1 MTDFLSAF
9 CVGLTQTSVG
19 HPFDTAKVL
28 IQNNKPLKNLS
39 LKDYY
44 KGCKFPMTTS
54 ILFNCTVF
62 PVYERTIDYTNSRL
76 ISGALAG
83 VVVTPFVFCSE
94 VGKIRQQTN
103 QAISLQSFL
112 KSRGR
117 ISTFARETVA
127 MSAYFGMYKYTRDD
141 LEFYPLF
148 AGASAGLAT
157 WTLTYPFDI
166 ISSRQIAQELTIP
179 EAIKIGKLWSGYSI
193 CATRAVIVNAL
204 NFWTYET
211 VKNLLENK

>member
-9 CVGLTQTSVG
+9 CVGLAQTSVG

-39 LKDYY
+39 VKDYY
-44 KGCKFPMTTS
+44 KGWKFPMTTS
-54 ILFNCTVF
+54 IIFNCTVF

-83 VVVTPFVFCSE
+83 VAVTPFVFCSE

-103 QAISLQSFL
+103 QPISLQSFL

-127 MSAYFGMYKYTRDD
+127 MSTYFGMYKYARDD
-141 LEFYPLF
+141 LELNPMV
-148 AGASAGLAT
+148 AGALAGLAN
-157 WTLTYPFDI
+157 WTMTYPFDI
-166 ISSRQIAQELTIP
+166 VKSRQIAQGLTIK
-179 EAIKIGKLWSGYSI
+179 EAINIGNLWKGYPV
-193 CATRAVIVNAL
+193 CATRAVIVNAV

-211 VKNLLENK
+211 VKKYLDGE